1 MRIMHLSR
9 AAETLRWFLIPA
21 MKAQRARGHE
31 VCICT
36 DDAPANDPLREAG
49 FEVFSHG
56 MKRSLNPAGALRAI
70 ATIRRVI
77 LEQRIQAVICHNSLA
92 GVVGRIAASLAGRPR
107 FVYFAHG
114 LACGPAQ
121 GALNWMVRYQVER
134 NLAPLTDAIIVMN
147 DYDERLARRT
157 PLAKDASRVFRIA
170 GMGVDLERF
179 TPDVPREDRARLERE
194 LSIDPAQKIVLCVAR
209 LIPEKGVVQF
219 IEAALGIHG
228 QRRDACF
235 LLAGTGP
242 LLTRLRER
250 VARAGATDRIKVLG
264 WRNDIQ
270 TLMKCSDLF
279 ALPSYYMEG
288 LPVSILEAMACGK
301 PVVSTHHK
309 GCEDAVADGS
319 TGFLVPSK
327 QSGLLAEK
335 ISLLL
340 DDDRLRA
347 AMGRAGRQR
356 VEREFQLAE
365 CTRTIVEVMEK
376 AIAEPERASGS
387 RRAGSAHAAATEPNA
402 AA

>member
-21 MKAQRARGHE
+21 MNAQRARGHD

-36 DDAPANDPLREAG
+36 GDGPDAEALRAAG
-49 FEVFSHG
+49 FPVFSHG
-56 MKRSLNPAGALRAI
+56 MRRSLNPAGALRAI
-70 ATIRRVI
+70 WRIRRVI
-77 LEQRIQAVICHNSLA
+77 REQKIEAVICHNSLA
-92 GVVGRIAASLAGRPR
+92 GVVGRIAVSMSPRTR

-121 GALNWMVRYQVER
+121 SALNWTVRYLVER
-134 NLAPLTDAIIVMN
+134 GLAPLTDAIIVMN

-157 PLAKDASRVFRIA
+157 PLAKDAGRVFRIA

-179 TPDVPREDRARLERE
+179 TPEVPREDRARLEQE
-194 LSIDPAQKIVLCVAR
+194 LSIAPAQKIVLSVAR
-209 LIPEKGVVQF
+209 LIPEKGVGQF
-219 IEAALGIHG
+219 VEAALEICR

-242 LLTRLRER
+242 LLDRLRGM
-250 VARAGATDRIKVLG
+250 VSGAGAGDGIRVLG

-270 TLMKCSDLF
+270 TLMKCSDIF

-309 GCEDAVADGS
+309 GCEDAVVDGS
-319 TGFLVPSK
+319 TGFLVPSR
-327 QSGLLAEK
+327 QVAPLADR
-335 ISLLL
+335 ITALL
-340 DDDRLRA
+340 DDDRLRM

-356 VEREFQLAE
+356 VEREFQLAD
-365 CTRTIVEVMEK
+365 CTRTIVDVMEK
-376 AIAEPERASGS
+376 AIAAPQREPGS
-387 RRAGSAHAAATEPNA
+387 RNERSAPAAA
-402 AA
+402 

>member
-21 MKAQRARGHE
+21 MTAQRARGHE

-36 DDAPANDPLREAG
+36 DDAPEHDPLRMAG

-70 ATIRRVI
+70 GTIRRVI

-92 GVVGRIAASLAGRPR
+92 GVVGRIAASMAGRPR

-121 GALNWMVRYQVER
+121 GALNWWVRYQVER

-157 PLAKDASRVFRIA
+157 PLAKDASRVYRIA

-179 TPDVPREDRARLERE
+179 TPEVPRADRARLERE

-219 IEAALGIHG
+219 VEAALRIHG

-242 LLTRLRER
+242 LLSRLRER
-250 VARAGATDRIKVLG
+250 VAREGAEDRIKVLG

-270 TLMKCSDLF
+270 TLMKCSDIF

-301 PVVSTHHK
+301 AVVSTHHK

-327 QSGLLAEK
+327 QETLLAEK
-335 ISLLL
+335 ISILL

-376 AIAEPERASGS
+376 AIAEPELESGS
-387 RRAGSAHAAATEPNA
+387 RSPGSAQSAA
-402 AA
+402 

>member
-1 MRIMHLSR
+1 M
-9 AAETLRWFLIPA
+9 
-21 MKAQRARGHE
+21 
-31 VCICT
+31 
-36 DDAPANDPLREAG
+36 
-49 FEVFSHG
+49 
-56 MKRSLNPAGALRAI
+56 
-70 ATIRRVI
+70 
-77 LEQRIQAVICHNSLA
+77 
-92 GVVGRIAASLAGRPR
+92 
-107 FVYFAHG
+107 
-114 LACGPAQ
+114 
-121 GALNWMVRYQVER
+121 
-134 NLAPLTDAIIVMN
+134 
-147 DYDERLARRT
+147 
-157 PLAKDASRVFRIA
+157 
-170 GMGVDLERF
+170 
-179 TPDVPREDRARLERE
+179 
-194 LSIDPAQKIVLCVAR
+194 VAR
-209 LIPEKGVVQF
+209 E
-219 IEAALGIHG
+219 
-228 QRRDACF
+228 
-235 LLAGTGP
+235 
-242 LLTRLRER
+242 
-250 VARAGATDRIKVLG
+250 GAEDRIKVLG

-270 TLMKCSDLF
+270 TLMKCSDIF

-365 CTRTIVEVMEK
+365 CTWTIVEVMEK

-387 RRAGSAHAAATEPNA
+387 RRAGSAQAAATEPNA

>member
-21 MKAQRARGHE
+21 MDAQRARGHD

-36 DDAPANDPLREAG
+36 GDGPDAEALRAAG
-49 FEVFSHG
+49 FPVFSHG
-56 MKRSLNPAGALRAI
+56 MRRSLNPVGALRAI
-70 ATIRRVI
+70 WRIRRVI
-77 LEQRIQAVICHNSLA
+77 REQKIEAVICHNSLA
-92 GVVGRIAASLAGRPR
+92 GVVGRIAASLSPRTR

-121 GALNWMVRYQVER
+121 SALNWTVRYMVER
-134 NLAPLTDAIIVMN
+134 GLAPLTDAIIVMN

-157 PLAKDASRVFRIA
+157 PLAKDAGRVFRIA

-179 TPDVPREDRARLERE
+179 TPDVPREDRARLEQE
-194 LSIDPAQKIVLCVAR
+194 LSIAPAQKIVLSVAR
-209 LIPEKGVVQF
+209 LIPEKGVGQF
-219 IEAALGIHG
+219 VEAALEICRR
-228 QRRDACF
+228 RRDACF

-242 LLTRLRER
+242 LLDRLRGM
-250 VARAGATDRIKVLG
+250 VSGAGAGDRIHVLG

-270 TLMKCSDLF
+270 TLMKCSDIF

-319 TGFLVPSK
+319 TGFLVPSR
-327 QSGLLAEK
+327 QVAPLADR
-335 ISLLL
+335 ITALL

-356 VEREFQLAE
+356 VEREFQLAD
-365 CTRTIVEVMEK
+365 CTRTIVDVMEK
-376 AIAEPERASGS
+376 AIAAPEREPGS
-387 RRAGSAHAAATEPNA
+387 RNERSAPAAA
-402 AA
+402 

>member
-9 AAETLRWFLIPA
+9 AAETLRWFLIPV
-21 MKAQRARGHE
+21 MNAQRARGHE

-36 DDAPANDPLREAG
+36 GDGPDADALRAAG

-70 ATIRRVI
+70 GRIRRTIR
-77 LEQRIQAVICHNSLA
+77 EQRIQAVICHNSLA
-92 GVVGRIAASLAGRPR
+92 GVVGRIAASMAGRPR

-121 GALNWMVRYQVER
+121 GALNWMVRFQVER
-134 NLAPLTDAIIVMN
+134 NLAPLTDALIVMN
-147 DYDERLARRT
+147 DYDERLGRRT
-157 PLAKDASRVFRIA
+157 PLAKEASRVFRIP

-179 TPDVPREDRARLERE
+179 TPEIPREDRAKLERE

-209 LIPEKGVVQF
+209 LIPEKGVAQYV
-219 IEAALGIHG
+219 EAALAISRV
-228 QRRDACF
+228 RRDACF

-242 LLTRLRER
+242 LLERLRGTVSLAHAE
-250 VARAGATDRIKVLG
+250 DRIRVLG

-309 GCEDAVADGS
+309 GCEDAVTDGI

-327 QSGLLAEK
+327 QSAPLADR
-335 ISLLL
+335 ISALL

-347 AMGRAGRQR
+347 GMGRAGRQR
-356 VEREFQLAE
+356 VEREFAIAE
-365 CTRTIVEVMEK
+365 CTRTIVEVLEK
-376 AIAEPERASGS
+376 AVAEPEPV
-387 RRAGSAHAAATEPNA
+387 RRTRNPGSAHAAA
-402 AA
+402 

>member
-21 MKAQRARGHE
+21 MNAQRARGDE

-36 DDAPANDPLREAG
+36 GDGPDAEALFAAG
-49 FEVFSHG
+49 FPVFSHG
-56 MKRSLNPAGALRAI
+56 MRRSLNPAGALRAI
-70 ATIRRVI
+70 SRIRRVI
-77 LEQRIQAVICHNSLA
+77 REQRIEAVICHNSLA
-92 GVVGRIAASLAGRPR
+92 GVVGRIAVSASPSTR

-121 GALNWMVRYQVER
+121 GRLNWTVRYLVER
-134 NLAPLTDAIIVMN
+134 GLAPLTDGIIVMN

-170 GMGVDLERF
+170 GMGVDLARF
-179 TPDVPREDRARLERE
+179 TPEVPREDRARLERE
-194 LSIDPAQKIVLCVAR
+194 LGIGPEQKIVLSVAR
-209 LIPEKGVVQF
+209 LIPEKGVTQF
-219 IEAALGIHG
+219 VGAALEIC
-228 QRRDACF
+228 RKRTDACF

-242 LLTRLRER
+242 LLDRLRGM
-250 VARAGATDRIKVLG
+250 VAQEGAGDRIKVLG

-270 TLMKCSDLF
+270 TLMKCSDIF

-288 LPVSILEAMACGK
+288 LPVSILEAMASGK

-327 QSGLLAEK
+327 QVAPLADR
-335 ISLLL
+335 IAALL

-347 AMGRAGRQR
+347 AMGREGRQR
-356 VEREFQLAE
+356 VEREFELDA
-365 CTRTIVEVMEK
+365 CTRAIVETMEK
-376 AIAEPERASGS
+376 AIAQPAHAPGS
-387 RRAGSAHAAATEPNA
+387 R
-402 AA
+402 

>member
-21 MKAQRARGHE
+21 MNAQRARGHE

-36 DDAPANDPLREAG
+36 GDGPDADALRAAG

-56 MKRSLNPAGALRAI
+56 MKRSLNPAFALRAI
-70 ATIRRVI
+70 WRIRRVI
-77 LEQRIQAVICHNSLA
+77 REQKIQAVICHNSLA
-92 GVVGRIAASLAGRPR
+92 GVVGRVAASLAGRTR

-121 GALNWMVRYQVER
+121 GALNWMMRYQVER
-134 NLAPLTDAIIVMN
+134 GLAPLTDAIIVMN

-179 TPDVPREDRARLERE
+179 TPDVPRQERASLERE
-194 LSIDPAQKIVLCVAR
+194 LSIDPAQKIVLGVAR

-219 IEAALGIHG
+219 IEAALQICRT
-228 QRRDACF
+228 RRDACF

-242 LLTRLRER
+242 LLERLRGMVTDEGAGDR
-250 VARAGATDRIKVLG
+250 VKVLG
-264 WRNDIQ
+264 WRNDVQ
-270 TLMKCSDLF
+270 TLMKCSDIF

-309 GCEDAVADGS
+309 GCEDAVVDGG

-327 QSGLLAEK
+327 QVAPLADR
-335 ISLLL
+335 IAALL
-340 DDDRLRA
+340 DDDRMRA
-347 AMGRAGRQR
+347 SMGRAGRVR

-365 CTRTIVEVMEK
+365 CTRTIVDVMER
-376 AIAEPERASGS
+376 AIAMPTHESGS
-387 RRAGSAHAAATEPNA
+387 RSERPAPAAA
-402 AA
+402 